1 MQVFFYFAGDIT
13 DDWGMCDAGDMAG
26 QGPWEL
32 YGYQT
37 KEKLILQ
44 RAMCNLLRLGLFDQH
59 ELKTS
64 LEFMTHPSND
74 NGKPMGKCTVSLTRT
89 RFKKVR
95 TRNLE
100 IFSGTDILQDAIS
113 SAARKKDN

>member
-59 ELKTS
+59 EL
-64 LEFMTHPSND
+64 
-74 NGKPMGKCTVSLTRT
+74 
-89 RFKKVR
+89 
-95 TRNLE
+95 
-100 IFSGTDILQDAIS
+100 
-113 SAARKKDN
+113 